1 MMIQVGPAAAS
12 PPPTLAPPPAGG
24 IAGGSEIY
32 RIEPDGYAHQ
42 VWTHAQDLVYT
53 IAFDG
58 EGRPLIGT
66 GNKGSLYR
74 LDSDTLH
81 TVLVKAAP
89 TQVTCL
95 YAGRE
100 GRLYAATGNLGKVFR
115 IGPGIEKQGSIE
127 SDAFDADL
135 STLWGRLVF
144 RGDTGGGAVRV
155 ETRSGNLDRQR
166 SGWSPWAAVPLD
178 GAGGRVASPTARFLQ
193 WRLTLEASAAGRS
206 PFVDAVWVAYLSRN
220 APPVL
225 EAVEHTPA
233 NYRFPGQPLMVT
245 PSRNITLQP
254 LGRPRRTPPPPPPS
268 DNAPVTMQYE
278 KGQTGVRWAA
288 SDPNDDEMIFKVEI
302 RGVGESA
309 WKLMKDKV
317 KEKRLSW
324 DSTAYA
330 DGYYLV
336 RVSAFDSPDNP
347 PGQELSSQME
357 SAPFLIDNTAPEIS
371 GLTAA
376 RTAGKLEVRWKAH
389 DASSQIQSAEY
400 SLDGGEWLLAQ
411 PTTKISDAPSH
422 DYILVLDNAAAG
434 EHTVAVRVSD
444 DYDNQSVAKTV
455 IR

>member
-1 MMIQVGPAAAS
+1 MTIQVGQVAAA
-12 PPPTLAPPPAGG
+12 PPPTLAPQPAGG
-24 IAGGSEIY
+24 IAGGSEVY
-32 RIEPDGYAHQ
+32 RIEPDGYAHR
-42 VWTHAQDLVYT
+42 VWSHAQDIVYT

-74 LDSDTLH
+74 LDSDALH

-100 GRLYAATGNLGKVFR
+100 GRIYAATGNLGKVFR
-115 IGPGIEKQGSIE
+115 IGPALEKQGSIE
-127 SDAFDADL
+127 SDTFDADL
-135 STLWGRLVF
+135 ATLWGRLVF
-144 RGDTGGGAVRV
+144 RGDAGGGAVRF

-166 SGWSPWAAVPLD
+166 SGWSPWAAVQLD
-178 GAGGRVASPTARFLQ
+178 GTGGRVVSPNARFLQ
-193 WRLTLEASAAGRS
+193 TLTASAAGRS

-220 APPVL
+220 APPVM

-233 NYRFPGQPLMVT
+233 NYRFPGQSLSLN

-254 LGRPRRTPPPPPPS
+254 LGRARRTAPPAPS
-268 DNAPVTMQYE
+268 SDGPVTMQYE
-278 KGQTGVRWAA
+278 KGQTGARWTA
-288 SDPNDDEMIFKVEI
+288 SDPNDDELIFKVEI
-302 RGVGESA
+302 RGAGETA
-309 WKLMKDKV
+309 WKLVKDVV

-330 DGYYLV
+330 DGEYFV
-336 RVSAFDSPDNP
+336 RITAFDSPDNP
-347 PGQELSSQME
+347 PGQELSTQME
-357 SAPFLIDNTAPEIS
+357 SAPFLVDNTAPEIT

-376 RTAGKLEVRWKAH
+376 RSAGKLEVRWKAR
-389 DASSQIQSAEY
+389 DVSSQIQSAEY
-400 SLDGGEWLLAQ
+400 SLDGAEWLLAQ

-422 DYILVLDNAAAG
+422 DYVLALDSVTAG